1 MTNRRVFINL
11 FILVMIDKWISCVC
25 MNVCMKARV
34 HVFVFDV
41 RQTCKFGCSS
51 DVHLCVKVES
61 STSQQTN
68 LYILDAE
75 LCYEWAWCQ
84 SPSLFYFP
92 VQ

>member
-92 VQ
+92 VH

>member
-1 MTNRRVFINL
+1 
-11 FILVMIDKWISCVC
+11 MIDKWISCVC

-92 VQ
+92 VH